1 MNSDFYKRI
10 ADKYEGLTANEQLI
24 IDYVI
29 SSKVPN
35 KLKIKD
41 ISDSLFL
48 SSATIV
54 RAAKKLGYDSFSQM
68 KFDAAQ
74 YLDEDQNDQKITENF
89 DKIITRI
96 KGDFEKT
103 IDMQNE
109 RKVRAFA
116 EEINSARRIFC
127 VGSGSSVSVASD
139 LNRKLKL
146 LNYWSNDYEELYAIR
161 DIADISSNKDVII
174 VISLGGG
181 NDLVNKYLMSAKA
194 NGTKIISIT
203 GTNAK
208 SVIELSDVNL
218 MVYESPVPRK
228 RMRSR
233 LMLNVASD
241 IVFEYIVNHDSKTE

>member
-1 MNSDFYKRI
+1 MNIDFYKRI
-10 ADKYEGLTANEQLI
+10 SDKYEKLTANEQLI

-29 SSKVPN
+29 SSKEPS

-41 ISDSLFL
+41 ITNNLFL
-48 SSATIV
+48 SSATVV
-54 RAAKKLGYDSFSQM
+54 RASKKLGYDSFSQM
-68 KFDAAQ
+68 KYDAAQ
-74 YLDEDQNDQKITENF
+74 YVDKDEEPGIMENYE
-89 DKIITRI
+89 KIIYRM

-103 IDMQNE
+103 IDMLSE
-109 RKVRAFA
+109 SKVQQFVNY
-116 EEINSARRIFC
+116 INSARRIFC
-127 VGSGSSVSVASD
+127 VGSGSSVSVSSD

-146 LNYWSNDYEELYAIR
+146 LNYWSNDYEELYSIR
-161 DIADISSNKDVII
+161 DITNISSDKDVII

-181 NDLVNKYLMSAKA
+181 NDLVNKYLLSAKV

-208 SVIELSDVNL
+208 SVIDLSDVNL

-241 IVFEYIVNHDSKTE
+241 VVFEYIVNHYDENH

>member
-1 MNSDFYKRI
+1 MNVEFYKRI
-10 ADKYEGLTANEQLI
+10 SSKYEKLTANEQLI

-29 SSKVPN
+29 SSKNPS

-41 ISDSLFL
+41 ITESLFL

-54 RAAKKLGYDSFSQM
+54 RASKKLGYDSFSQM
-68 KFDAAQ
+68 KYDAAQ
-74 YLDEDQNDQKITENF
+74 YVEDADEPKVTEDY
-89 DKIITRI
+89 DKIIYRM

-103 IDMQNE
+103 IDMLSE
-109 RKVRAFA
+109 KKVKEFA
-116 EEINSARRIFC
+116 QYVNSAHRIFC
-127 VGSGSSVSVASD
+127 VGSGSSVSVSSD
-139 LNRKLKL
+139 FNRKLKL
-146 LNYWSNDYEELYAIR
+146 LNYWSNDYEELYSIR
-161 DIADISSNKDVII
+161 DITNISGDNDVIV
-174 VISLGGG
+174 VISLGAG
-181 NDLVNKYLMSAKA
+181 NDLVNKYLLSAKV

-233 LMLNVASD
+233 LMLNVAAD
-241 IVFEYIVNHDSKTE
+241 VVFEYIVNHDEI